1 MASFRGH
8 HVHKHLISMNTGW
21 GRIGLTAVFMLIG
34 VLANAQV
41 SLRLALDADGQTY
54 NVYMRSAVSYSGRSA
69 LLSTAQITLVVP
81 HGLAAERFGVADLTS
96 PIPGMTWRQGDR
108 VDAPAENPERDYL
121 FFSFINNTSPTV
133 LFDIKAGQDILLFQF
148 KRTGPCSTP
157 AQLINN
163 KLDEFKTPNSKGI
176 NTGNSIS
183 ILGAGGNVY
192 SGNIGELP
200 TVQVRTSADS
210 ACGNRS
216 LDLSADLP
224 KTTPAVAY
232 KYQWFADDQPISS
245 QLDTPTFSY
254 VFPGKAKGYQAR
266 IRVKVTTTGASSC
279 DNQLITA
286 TRFVYVKASPNAQ
299 ILYTGEN
306 CTPLPVTLTALS
318 VPNASYQWVR
328 DNQAIPTSN
337 LQSFTA
343 TANGA
348 YSVNVTVNECTA
360 PSNTVRLMNVSKA
373 ERTLVSIG
381 KVPPLVAGQP
391 YRLDPQII
399 NATSFTW
406 SPADQLSSAEVPD
419 PVATP
424 QTTTSYTLTVRSD
437 QGCMASDTVTLT
449 VVPALF
455 IPNAFTPNNDGVND
469 TWLIQNISY
478 HQPCRLQVVNRWGN
492 IVHEESPYQEPWN
505 AAKNGEPVESGLY
518 QYVLTT
524 PYVSYSGSV
533 RIIR

>member
-1 MASFRGH
+1 MASFGGPYARRH
-8 HVHKHLISMNTGW
+8 PVSVKTKW
-21 GRIGLTAVFMLIG
+21 YRIGLVLVFTLIG
-34 VLANAQV
+34 LQANAQV

-54 NVYMRSAVSYSGRSA
+54 NVYMRSAVSYSGRAA

-81 HGLAAERFGVADLTS
+81 HGLAAERFGVANLTS

-121 FFSFINNTSPTV
+121 FFSFINNSSPTV

-176 NTGNSIS
+176 NTGNSMS

-192 SGNIGELP
+192 AGNIGELP
-200 TVQVRTSADS
+200 TVQVRTSTDS
-210 ACGNRS
+210 ACGNQS
-216 LDLSADLP
+216 FGLYADLP

-232 KYQWFADDQPISS
+232 HYQWFADDQPISS
-245 QLDTPTFSY
+245 QLDTPTFAY
-254 VFPGKAKGYQAR
+254 IFPGKAEGYSVR
-266 IRVKVTTTGASSC
+266 LRVKVTVSRAASC
-279 DNQLITA
+279 ANQLITA
-286 TRFVYVKASPNAQ
+286 TRFVFVKASPNAR
-299 ILYTGEN
+299 ITYTGEN

-318 VPNASYQWVR
+318 TPNASYQWIR

-337 LQSFTA
+337 LQSFTV
-343 TANGA
+343 TENGA
-348 YSVNVTVNECTA
+348 YSVNVTVNGCTA
-360 PSNTVRLMNVSKA
+360 PSGTVRLINVSKA
-373 ERTLVSIG
+373 ERTSVRIG
-381 KVPPLVAGQP
+381 KVPPVVAGQP
-391 YRLDPQII
+391 VRLDPQIV
-399 NATSFTW
+399 NATSFSW
-406 SPADQLSSAEVPD
+406 SPADQLSSAKVPD

-424 QTTTSYTLTVRSD
+424 QTTTSYTLTVQSD

-455 IPNAFTPNNDGVND
+455 IPSAFTPNNDGVND

-478 HQPCRLQVVNRWGN
+478 HQPCRLQVVNRWGST
-492 IVHEESPYQEPWN
+492 VYEESAYQEPWN
-505 AAKNGEPVESGLY
+505 AVKNGEPVESGLY

-524 PYVSYSGSV
+524 PYVSYSGSIQ
-533 RIIR
+533 IIR

>member
-1 MASFRGH
+1 MASFARLC
-8 HVHKHLISMNTGW
+8 VYRHLVSANTRW
-21 GRIGLTAVFMLIG
+21 SRIGFTLVFVLIG
-34 VLANAQV
+34 LLANAQV

-81 HGLAAERFGVADLTS
+81 HGSAAERFGVADLTS

-121 FFSFINNTSPTV
+121 FFSFINNSSPTV
-133 LFDIKAGQDILLFQF
+133 LFDIKAGQDILLFRF

-163 KLDEFKTPNSKGI
+163 KLDEFKTPNSKGV
-176 NTGNSIS
+176 NTGNSVS

-192 SGNIGELP
+192 AGNIGELP

-210 ACGNRS
+210 ACGNQS
-216 LDLSADLP
+216 LDLAAELP
-224 KTTPAVAY
+224 KTIPAVAY

-245 QLDTPTFSY
+245 QLDAPTFAY
-254 VFPGKAKGYQAR
+254 VFPNKAQGYQAR
-266 IRVKVTTTGASSC
+266 IRVKVTAPGTASC

-286 TRFVYVKASPNAQ
+286 TRSVYVKASPTAQ
-299 ILYTGEN
+299 ITYTGEN
-306 CTPLPVTLTALS
+306 CTPLPVTLTALLVS
-318 VPNASYQWVR
+318 KASYQWVR
-328 DNQAIPTSN
+328 DSQAIPTSN

-343 TANGA
+343 TANGV
-348 YSVNVTVNECTA
+348 YSVNVTVNGCTA
-360 PSNTVRLMNVSKA
+360 PSRTIRLMNVSKA

-391 YRLDPQII
+391 VKLDPQIV
-399 NATSFTW
+399 NATSFSW
-406 SPADQLSSAEVPD
+406 SPAEQLSSAEVPD

-424 QTTTSYTLTVRSD
+424 QTTTSYTLTVTSD

-492 IVHEESPYQEPWN
+492 TVYEESSYQEPWN
-505 AAKNGEPVESGLY
+505 AANNGEPVESGLY
-518 QYVLTT
+518 HYVLIT
-524 PYVSYSGSV
+524 PYVSYSGSIQ
-533 RIIR
+533 IIR